1 MQIYLLSSIVTY
13 LLTRTDLLVELVID
27 AVDTDKFVR
36 LLSEFVYV
44 LQRNVVHLILSVK
57 LLLSAFQCTGIMMA

>member
-36 LLSEFVYV
+36 LLSEFVYL